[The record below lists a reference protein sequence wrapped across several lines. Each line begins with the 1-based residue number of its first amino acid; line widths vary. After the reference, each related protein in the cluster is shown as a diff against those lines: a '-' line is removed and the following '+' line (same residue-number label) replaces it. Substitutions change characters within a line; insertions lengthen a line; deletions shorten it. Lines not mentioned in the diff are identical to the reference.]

1 MVNVI
6 EYLKN
11 FVTAKLNK
19 ISINFKFIKHLNGK
33 KYIKGQAFAA
43 PYQSFKIILLRP
55 FDIKIAIFSWK
66 FCGACMHVLHKNQ
79 VTTFPGICAT
89 KLTYIRREFY
99 FTHLILHENWKR
111 NFTAS
116 TLATFKIYLFLFY
129 CITYPFIPIFHF
141 GFSLAYK

>member
-11 FVTAKLNK
+11 FITAKLNK

-55 FDIKIAIFSWK
+55 ILKLQYLVENFVAHV
-66 FCGACMHVLHKNQ
+66 CMYY
-79 VTTFPGICAT
+79 TRT
-89 KLTYIRREFY
+89 KSRHFQASVPQSSRTSDVNF
-99 FTHLILHENWKR
+99 ILR
-111 NFTAS
+111 
-116 TLATFKIYLFLFY
+116 I
-129 CITYPFIPIFHF
+129 
-141 GFSLAYK
+141 